1 MAAADPSPGDL
12 TAEAGRVRTWWLWLV
27 VIPFGGGA
35 WVPSVAGFR
44 AGDRRWVLLGL
55 LMFALAFGGF
65 VMVGVSEDDHWLED
79 VGVGV
84 TLLGWLASIGFVAAT
99 REQYRLK
106 VALARRSL
114 VADTVR
120 SAKQDER
127 DAALR
132 LAASDPAEAL
142 LQGVGRPDLPDA
154 RHGHVVDLNHAPAS
168 VLATLP
174 GIDAETAGRLVATRE
189 AVGLFASVDDACF
202 VLDLPADVVPRLR
215 RVAVALRDLG

>member
-1 MAAADPSPGDL
+1 MAAADPSPEDL
-12 TAEAGRVRTWWLWLV
+12 TAEAARVRTWWQWLV
-27 VIPFGGGA
+27 VVPFGGGA
-35 WVPSVAGFR
+35 WVPAVAGVR
-44 AGDRRWVLLGL
+44 ARDRRWVLLGAV
-55 LMFALAFGGF
+55 MFVLAFGGF
-65 VMVGVSEDDHWLED
+65 VMVGVSKDDHWLED
-79 VGVGV
+79 AGVGV

-120 SAKQDER
+120 SAKQAER

-154 RHGHVVDLNHAPAS
+154 RHGHVVDLNHAPAA

-174 GIDAETAGRLVATRE
+174 GLDAGTAARLVATRE

-202 VLDLPADVVPRLR
+202 VLDLPVDVVPRLR
-215 RVAVALRDLG
+215 RLAVALRDPG